1 MAKNNLP
8 PTSTLD
14 MTLISI
20 LWLYLV
26 NFYRFLSQSFPP
38 SPKWSADQIPD
49 LSGRVV
55 IVTGG
60 NTGIGRETIRAL
72 LRRNAKVYTAA
83 RDEEKARNA
92 IRELLKDTGKEAIF
106 LKLDLAS
113 LKSVREAAAEF
124 KSKETEL
131 HILFNN
137 AGVMWPPL
145 HQTSADGYD
154 LQFATNVM
162 GHFLL
167 THLLLEHLKAGSKS
181 LPEKKSRIINISS
194 GASYLTHRINWDT
207 LADGPSRRAWWSSTE
222 ALYHQSKFANVVFS
236 NELARRYGDEGIVSI
251 SLNPGNINSEL
262 LRHKSSI
269 VRYLSRYFLYST
281 TYGALTQLWA
291 GTAREALGCNGMF
304 LAPWARIA
312 RPNPCTDDTAVAKKL
327 WDWLEEHT
335 SR

>member
-1 MAKNNLP
+1 MG
-8 PTSTLD
+8 
-14 MTLISI
+14 MTFSSI
-20 LWLYLV
+20 LWLYIV
-26 NFYRFLSQSFPP
+26 NFCRFLSQSFPP
-38 SPKWSADQIPD
+38 SPKWSADDIPD

-60 NTGIGRETIRAL
+60 NTGIGKETIRAL
-72 LRRNAKVYTAA
+72 LKRNAKVYMAA
-83 RDEEKARNA
+83 RNEIKARNT
-92 IRELLKDTGKEAIF
+92 IHELLKDTGKEAIF

-113 LKSVREAAAEF
+113 LESVREAAAEF

-167 THLLLEHLKAGSKS
+167 THLLLANLKAGAKS
-181 LPEKKSRIINISS
+181 LPEKKSRIVNTSS
-194 GASYLTHRINWDT
+194 GASYLTHRIDWET
-207 LADGPSRRAWWSSTE
+207 LVDGPKRRAWLSSTE

-236 NELARRYGDEGIVSI
+236 NELARRYGDEGIISI
-251 SLNPGNINSEL
+251 SLNPGNIKTEL

-269 VRYLSRYFLYST
+269 VQYLSQYVLYST

-291 GTAREALGCNGMF
+291 GTAPEAAECNGMF

-312 RPNPCTDDTAVAKKL
+312 RPNPFTDDPAVAKKL
-327 WDWLEEHT
+327 WEWLEEHAL
-335 SR
+335 

>member
-1 MAKNNLP
+1 
-8 PTSTLD
+8 
-14 MTLISI
+14 MTLLSI
-20 LWLYLV
+20 FWLYLT
-26 NFYRFLSQSFPP
+26 NFYYFLSQSFPAA
-38 SPKWSADQIPD
+38 PKWSSAEIPD
-49 LSGRVV
+49 LSGRVI

-60 NTGIGRETIRAL
+60 NTGIGKETIRAL
-72 LRRNAKVYTAA
+72 IKRNAKVYMAA
-83 RDEEKARNA
+83 RNEIKARNA

-167 THLLLEHLKAGSKS
+167 THLLLGHLKAGAKS
-181 LPEKKSRIINISS
+181 LPEKNSRVVNTSS
-194 GASYLTHRINWDT
+194 GASYLTHHINWDT
-207 LADGPSRRAWWSSTE
+207 LVDGPKRRAWWSSTE

-236 NELARRYGDEGIVSI
+236 NELARRYGDDGFISI

-262 LRHKSSI
+262 LRHKSSVI
-269 VRYLSRYFLYST
+269 QYLSQYVLYST

-291 GTAREALGCNGMF
+291 GTAPEAAACNGMF

-312 RPNPCTDDTAVAKKL
+312 RPNPCTDDPAIAKKL

-335 SR
+335 L

>member
-1 MAKNNLP
+1 MG
-8 PTSTLD
+8 
-14 MTLISI
+14 MTFSSI
-20 LWLYLV
+20 LWLYIV
-26 NFYRFLSQSFPP
+26 NFSRFLPQSFPP
-38 SPKWSADQIPD
+38 SPKWSADDIPD

-60 NTGIGRETIRAL
+60 NTGIGKETVRAL
-72 LRRNAKVYTAA
+72 LRRNAKVYMAA
-83 RDEEKARNA
+83 RTEMKARNA

-113 LKSVREAAAEF
+113 LESVREAAADF

-145 HQTSADGYD
+145 HQTSTNGYD

-167 THLLLEHLKAGSKS
+167 THLLLGNLKAGAKS
-181 LPEKKSRIINISS
+181 LPEKKSRVINTSS
-194 GASYLTHRINWDT
+194 GASYLTHRIDWET
-207 LADGPSRRAWWSSTE
+207 LVDGPKRRAWLSSTE

-236 NELARRYGDEGIVSI
+236 NELARRYGDEGIISI

-262 LRHKSSI
+262 LRHKSSF
-269 VRYLSRYFLYST
+269 VQYLSQYVLYST

-291 GTAREALGCNGMF
+291 GTAPEAVACNGMF

-312 RPNPCTDDTAVAKKL
+312 RPNPCTDDPAVAKKL

-335 SR
+335 L

>member
-1 MAKNNLP
+1 
-8 PTSTLD
+8 

-20 LWLYLV
+20 FCLYLV

-38 SPKWSADQIPD
+38 APKWAADQIPD
-49 LSGRVV
+49 LSGRVI

-60 NTGIGRETIRAL
+60 NTGIGKETIRAL
-72 LRRNAKVYTAA
+72 LKRNAKVYIAA
-83 RDEEKARNA
+83 RSEKKAQSA
-92 IRELLKDTGKEAIF
+92 IRELLKDTGKEALF

-113 LKSVREAAAEF
+113 LKSVREAASEF
-124 KSKETEL
+124 KSKELEL

-145 HQTSADGYD
+145 HQASADGYD

-167 THLLLEHLKAGSKS
+167 TYLLLGHLKTGAKS
-181 LPEKKSRIINISS
+181 LPEKKSRIINTSS
-194 GASYLTHRINWDT
+194 GASYLTHRIDWDS
-207 LADGPSRRAWWSSTE
+207 LVDGPKRQSWWSSTE
-222 ALYHQSKFANVVFS
+222 ALYHQSKFANVVLS
-236 NELARRYGDEGIVSI
+236 NELGRRYGDDGIVSI

-262 LRHKSSI
+262 LRHKPL
-269 VRYLSRYFLYST
+269 VQHLSRYFLYST

-291 GTAREALGCNGMF
+291 GTAPEAAACNGMF

-312 RPNPCTDDTAVAKKL
+312 RPNPCTDDPAVAKKL
-327 WDWLEEHT
+327 WGWLEEHAL
-335 SR
+335 